1 MSCYWLNHHQYSLV
15 YKLSGES
22 ELSQRQFFYEV
33 FTRFRLRVLSC
44 SQAARLNILAEGTM
58 RGFVRL
64 KTLFSLS
71 RDRMLRPCAD
81 ADAAGLVACDPEF
94 DSRSGEIWNLI
105 STVLVLFQCVG
116 LENNCCRSTRLP
128 PHIPLRANGLRECAP
143 NDRLREAIR
152 SGAAFSVIAGH
163 SRPKD
168 GVASARLCP
177 GPSTSFLPKYVDAR
191 DICAPDFSALSL
203 TFNSEVSRRRSY
215 AGTGAGRAIG
225 TGLNVMAITKAPRPM
240 IQEPM

>member
-71 RDRMLRPCAD
+71 RDRILRPCAD

-116 LENNCCRSTRLP
+116 LENDCCRSTRLP

-152 SGAAFSVIAGH
+152 SCACFPRGSLPPLPVKRELLGAREHDRIE
-163 SRPKD
+163 PK
-168 GVASARLCP
+168 S
-177 GPSTSFLPKYVDAR
+177 DA
-191 DICAPDFSALSL
+191 DAPVHLAPLACG
-203 TFNSEVSRRRSY
+203 RRSSGTTLLKRIMRQAH

-225 TGLNVMAITKAPRPM
+225 TGLNVMAIRNAPRPM
-240 IQEPM
+240 IQEPI